1 LSYNFAPKKDHDTI
15 LNYKLLTDNN
25 HTFTLAP
32 WTDDARSFT
41 ERWSVPVTIEIHG
54 IPPHAFHAS
63 SLNALLDPH
72 CDVENY
78 VMDKKAGICTIEA
91 FALNTNSIPSTGL
104 LSYPRRTGYETTIYS
119 FPVTLKTKLS
129 TKPRRLPSDWLGPPM
144 WKSIQITTAPLRLKV
159 CF

>member
-15 LNYKLLTDNN
+15 LNYEFLTDDN
-25 HTFTLAP
+25 HTFALAP

-41 ERWSVPVTIEIHG
+41 ERWSVPVIEIHG

-78 VMDKKAGICTIEA
+78 VMDKKAGI
-91 FALNTNSIPSTGL
+91 
-104 LSYPRRTGYETTIYS
+104 
-119 FPVTLKTKLS
+119 
-129 TKPRRLPSDWLGPPM
+129 
-144 WKSIQITTAPLRLKV
+144 
-159 CF
+159 